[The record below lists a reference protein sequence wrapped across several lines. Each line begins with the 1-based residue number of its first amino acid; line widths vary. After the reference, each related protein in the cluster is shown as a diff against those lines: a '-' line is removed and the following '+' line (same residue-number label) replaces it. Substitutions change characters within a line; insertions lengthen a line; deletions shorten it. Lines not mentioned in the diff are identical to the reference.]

1 MNDFPAFLDHLPEL
15 DVDLPGFSG
24 RLLQAESHQIA
35 FMRFDTDVVVPE
47 HRHGEQWE
55 LVVAGE
61 LELTMGGESRTY
73 RVGESFHIPA
83 ETPHSAAVK
92 AGYRGLA
99 IFDQPDRYRA
109 R

>member
-1 MNDFPAFLDHLPEL
+1 
-15 DVDLPGFSG
+15 V
-24 RLLQAESHQIA
+24 
-35 FMRFDTDVVVPE
+35 TVPE

-55 LVVAGE
+55 LVVGGE
-61 LELTMGGESRTY
+61 VELTVNGESRVY

-83 ETPHSAAVK
+83 NTPHSAQVR

-99 IFDQPDRYRA
+99 IFAQPDRYRA